1 MRKPRYVTW
10 DGSMNQP
17 TMPYLHDTG
26 TDVNNGTFKRNV
38 NTTPQL
44 K

>member
-1 MRKPRYVTW
+1 
-10 DGSMNQP
+10 MNQP

-38 NTTPQL
+38 NTVPQL